1 MDVPPALRESL
12 AKYEQLHVLDH
23 FKDLSDDKKKAL
35 IDDLSTFDFAELT
48 EDFDKM
54 AVTSAN
60 DASEKLDDHMQPLP
74 ADQCG
79 SVLKA
84 TDEVR
89 AEGSICYYSNNLMV

>member
-1 MDVPPALRESL
+1 MPALRERL
-12 AKYEQLHVLDH
+12 AKYEQSHVLD
-23 FKDLSDDKKKAL
+23 FWDDLSDDQKRAL
-35 IDDLSTFDFAELT
+35 YDDVSGLDLAELT

>member
-1 MDVPPALRESL
+1 MDLPALRERL
-12 AKYEQLHVLDH
+12 AKYEQSHVLD
-23 FKDLSDDKKKAL
+23 FWDDLSDDQKRAL
-35 IDDLSTFDFAELT
+35 YDDVSGLDLAELT

-84 TDEVR
+84 TDEV
-89 AEGSICYYSNNLMV
+89 SVDKSTCQLST

>member
-1 MDVPPALRESL
+1 MDLKALREKL
-12 AKYEQLHVLDH
+12 AKYEQSHLLDH
-23 FKDLSDDKKKAL
+23 WDDLSDDQKRAL
-35 IDDLSTFDFAELT
+35 YDELMAFDFAELT

-84 TDEVR
+84 TDEV
-89 AEGSICYYSNNLMV
+89 SVDKSTCQLST

>member
-1 MDVPPALRESL
+1 MPALRERL
-12 AKYEQLHVLDH
+12 AKYEQSHVLD
-23 FKDLSDDKKKAL
+23 FWDDLSDDQKRAL
-35 IDDLSTFDFAELT
+35 YDDVSGLDLAELT

-84 TDEVR
+84 TDEV
-89 AEGSICYYSNNLMV
+89 SVDKSTCQLST

>member
-1 MDVPPALRESL
+1 MPALRERI
-12 AKYEQLHVLDH
+12 AKYEQSHLLDH
-23 FKDLSDDKKKAL
+23 WDDLSDDQKRAL
-35 IDDLSTFDFAELT
+35 YDELMAFDFAELT

-89 AEGSICYYSNNLMV
+89 VKGSTSKYSKSLIV

>member
-1 MDVPPALRESL
+1 MDLPALRERL
-12 AKYEQLHVLDH
+12 AKYEQSHVLD
-23 FKDLSDDKKKAL
+23 FWDDLSDDQKRAL
-35 IDDLSTFDFAELT
+35 YDDVSGLDLAELT

-84 TDEVR
+84 TDEV
-89 AEGSICYYSNNLMV
+89 SVDKSTCQLSTWT

>member
-1 MDVPPALRESL
+1 MDLPALRERL
-12 AKYEQLHVLDH
+12 AKYEQSHVLD
-23 FKDLSDDKKKAL
+23 FWDDLSDDQKRAL
-35 IDDLSTFDFAELT
+35 YDDVSGLDLAELT

-84 TDEVR
+84 TDEV
-89 AEGSICYYSNNLMV
+89 SVDKSTCQLSTQTYQ